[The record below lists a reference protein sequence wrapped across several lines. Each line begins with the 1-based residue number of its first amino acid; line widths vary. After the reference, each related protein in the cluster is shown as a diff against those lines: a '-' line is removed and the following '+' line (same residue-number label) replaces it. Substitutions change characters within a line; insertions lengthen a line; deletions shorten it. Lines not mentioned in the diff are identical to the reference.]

1 MCRDCFKTI
10 LNFAAINCCNGAFYC
25 VKCGIKR
32 FYCTTFTIV
41 LIPFP
46 DKIIYLHIDQIYPK
60 LTHPRGCWMIGATRA
75 NRKNYIPIGIIV
87 NKDHECKI
95 VTLRKGLRSLNTE
108 AIDLGIKIKT
118 TTSDK
123 EATIKSAIVSE
134 IPDALALECQI
145 LLGLKVAAGL
155 VKENKSIQIDSV
167 KISVISPK
175 DKNTI
180 SSNFPDM
187 LTAGLSHKSI
197 ERMFR
202 YYEDL
207 IEYSSSPEARQIF
220 QIFSNITDDIF
231 QDVIL
236 DDKIQLK
243 WKKYLSE
250 LNKYSGNRDL
260 VFYRYNLSQ
269 ILIFAKSNIVS
280 AGTFS
285 IWYLEQSVEN
295 HSLNLNNLIVKL
307 QRTYSVKIAAYM
319 K

>member
-1 MCRDCFKTI
+1 
-10 LNFAAINCCNGAFYC
+10 
-25 VKCGIKR
+25 
-32 FYCTTFTIV
+32 
-41 LIPFP
+41 
-46 DKIIYLHIDQIYPK
+46 
-60 LTHPRGCWMIGATRA
+60 MIGATRA

-187 LTAGLSHKSI
+187 FTAGLSHKSI

-295 HSLNLNNLIVKL
+295 HSLNLNNLIVNL
-307 QRTYSVKIAAYM
+307 QRTYSVKIATYM